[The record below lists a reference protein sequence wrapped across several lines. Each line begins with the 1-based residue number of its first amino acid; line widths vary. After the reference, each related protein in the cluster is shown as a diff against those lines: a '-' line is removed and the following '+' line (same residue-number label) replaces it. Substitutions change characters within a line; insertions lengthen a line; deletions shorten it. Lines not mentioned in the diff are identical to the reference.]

1 MAAVDLPS
9 TRKKK
14 RKKRKEKK
22 NKNDVFVIV
31 IATEEMEERSVRLM
45 AVLPLLLI
53 PLPRNRAED
62 NGIKEIESH

>member
-14 RKKRKEKK
+14 GKKEKKK

-53 PLPRNRAED
+53 PLPRNTAED